1 MGMLDTKELAPGM
14 IVGEDVTTPG
24 GRLILSSGTK
34 LEDRHIRFL
43 QRWGISRVN
52 IQGEIDPGALS
63 YDQISAQTLS
73 ELEGYLNPCFAC
85 NDIND
90 PLIRKVYDIG
100 LAHLVHKAAS
110 GWKIQKKDPFVPVN
124 EGNLSDIFIKGEGT
138 PTDLVRHEVELV
150 SFPDIYFR
158 IREAID
164 QKNASADKIAEVVSK
179 DTSLSAKLLR
189 LVNSPF
195 YGLRERIGSIS
206 RAVTLIGA
214 QELSSL
220 ALGISAINAFKDIP
234 EDLVDMRSF
243 WMHSLAVGILAK
255 KIAKR
260 LGSRE
265 LEKFFVAGMLH
276 DMGRLIMFKK
286 LPVASTEAIRYSYYN
301 LLPLV
306 EAERDVIGFEHSAV
320 GAMLVRAWRL
330 PKYLEE
336 LLYMHHSAQ
345 SFKSRA
351 AAVIHLADFLAIGMQ
366 FVEKGSLIVPI
377 LNKHAWELSG
387 LALDDLEPLA
397 LEAQGELADTCS
409 VFDL

>member
-1 MGMLDTKELAPGM
+1 MGMLDTNELAPGM
-14 IVGEDVTTPG
+14 IVHGDVTTPG

-34 LEDRHIRFL
+34 LEDKHIRFL

-52 IQGEIDPGALS
+52 IRGEIDPDALAH
-63 YDQISAQTLS
+63 DNVSAQTLS
-73 ELEGYLNPCFAC
+73 ELESYLNPCFAC

-90 PLIRKVYDIG
+90 PLIRRVYDIG
-100 LAHLVHKAAS
+100 LANLARKAAA

-124 EGNLSDIFIKGEGT
+124 DGNLSDIFVKGEGA
-138 PTDLVRHEVELV
+138 PADLVRHEVELA

-164 QKNASADKIAEVVSK
+164 QKNASADNIAEVVSK

-234 EDLVDMRSF
+234 EELVDMRSF
-243 WMHSLAVGILAK
+243 WMHSLAVGTLAK

-265 LEKFFVAGMLH
+265 LEKFFVAGILH

-286 LPVASTEAIRYSYYN
+286 LPVASTEAIRYSYFN

-306 EAERDVIGFEHSAV
+306 EAERDVMGFEHSTV
-320 GAMLVRAWRL
+320 GAMLIRAWRL

-336 LLYMHHSAQ
+336 LLYMHHSTK

-377 LNKHAWELSG
+377 LNKHSWELSG

-397 LEAQGELADTCS
+397 LETRDELAETCR

>member
-1 MGMLDTKELAPGM
+1 MGMLDTKELAQGM

-100 LAHLVHKAAS
+100 LAHLAHKAAS

-220 ALGISAINAFKDIP
+220 ALGISAINGGHAFLLDAFPGRWHFGQEDCQAARIP
-234 EDLVDMRSF
+234 G
-243 WMHSLAVGILAK
+243 AG
-255 KIAKR
+255 KIFCRRHASR
-260 LGSRE
+260 HGPADYVQETPGGFHGSHP
-265 LEKFFVAGMLH
+265 LF
-276 DMGRLIMFKK
+276 
-286 LPVASTEAIRYSYYN
+286 
-301 LLPLV
+301 LL
-306 EAERDVIGFEHSAV
+306 
-320 GAMLVRAWRL
+320 
-330 PKYLEE
+330 
-336 LLYMHHSAQ
+336 
-345 SFKSRA
+345 
-351 AAVIHLADFLAIGMQ
+351 
-366 FVEKGSLIVPI
+366 
-377 LNKHAWELSG
+377 
-387 LALDDLEPLA
+387 
-397 LEAQGELADTCS
+397 
-409 VFDL
+409 